1 MLDLRER
8 RLLLNTIPNPSGR
21 LDYVVSI
28 EGSMDLPAP
37 HGSVTMSLRYIPD
50 RDVLNP
56 DCLALYYREISGA
69 EWGSLEEVAVTLL
82 DDINNEVVP
91 RWLSVALLRRD
102 MATSEREK
110 HGVVLEDRQPRWDNP
125 RLLNRLERL

>member
-8 RLLLNTIPNPSGR
+8 RLLLTTIPNPSGR

-28 EGSMDLPAP
+28 EGGIDFPTP
-37 HGSVTMSLRYIPD
+37 HGPVTLSLRYIPD
-50 RDVLNP
+50 RDLLNP
-56 DCLALYYREISGA
+56 DCLALYYQEMTGV
-69 EWGSLEEVAVTLL
+69 EWGSLEEIAVTLL

-91 RWLSVALLRRD
+91 RWLSVALTRRD
-102 MATSEREK
+102 TATPEREK
-110 HGVVLEDRQPRWDNP
+110 HGVVLEDHQPRWDNA

>member
-1 MLDLRER
+1 MLELRER
-8 RLLLNTIPNPSGR
+8 RLLLTTIANPSGR

-28 EGSMDLPAP
+28 EGSISLPDP
-37 HGSVTMSLRYIPD
+37 HGPVTLSLRYIPD

-56 DCLALYYREISGA
+56 ECLAPYYQEIAGA
-69 EWGSLEEVAVTLL
+69 GWESLEEVAVTLL

-91 RWLSVALLRRD
+91 RWLSVALIRRD
-102 MATSEREK
+102 RATPEREK
-110 HGVVLEDRQPRWDNP
+110 HGVILEDRQPRWDNP

>member
-21 LDYVVSI
+21 LDYVVSM
-28 EGSMDLPAP
+28 EGSMDLPDP

-69 EWGSLEEVAVTLL
+69 EWRSLEEVAVTLL

-91 RWLSVALLRRD
+91 RWLSVALIRRD
-102 MATSEREK
+102 MATPEREK